1 MRSII
6 FLTIFFL
13 SILNQVFAQEY
24 YYWAYNKKYPLE
36 LFSEKQYVV
45 IQGNDKETIVRG
57 LGVNEVLISEPK
69 PIIISKTIKSS
80 NLNSL
85 SRKNLHWAL
94 VNNVIEKNKLQSS
107 ELIYAAPSFL
117 VNGKEVNLSQYFYVK
132 LKNEGD
138 LGILEDMAIKNKVEI
153 IGNDA
158 YMPLWYILS
167 CDKYSRGNALEM
179 ANYFYE
185 SGLFASAQPDLMED
199 MNINCANDALFNQ
212 QWHLNNTGQ
221 AGGTVGND
229 IRVCQAWDITTGCAN
244 VTVAVIDHG
253 LEFNHPDFNNI
264 SPISFDTETGTAPSV
279 VRGDHGVP
287 VAGVIGAS
295 VNNNLGVAGVA
306 PNAQLMS
313 ISNSLA
319 AMPASR
325 QNRAAGINFAWQNG
339 ADIINN
345 SWSSSVSY
353 QIIDDAIINATNF
366 GRNGRGTLV
375 IFASGNDNTGLSYP
389 SNLPQVIAVGAI
401 NRNASRANFSN
412 YGNGLDVVAPG
423 VSISTTDRQGAMG
436 YNQSAGAAGDYTTVD
451 GTSFAAPQVAGIAA
465 LLLSVNP
472 GLTVQQVRNIIEST
486 TDKVGGYGYVLGQ
499 GEQPTLTWNN
509 QMGYGR
515 VNAFNALQAIVT
527 GPEVICGSGTFSIQ
541 NPLPGTTVSWTSSNP
556 GGLTINQNTGL
567 AVRQNNFSGAVTVTA
582 TINSGCGNSV
592 ISRTVWVGTPQITN
606 MRVNN
611 MSYFTGM
618 NVQLCPGNHWLN
630 VTPVGGNPGNASW
643 TVPSGIPH
651 FVGTNTLDFT
661 YPQNY
666 SNSLTISV
674 RASNACG
681 QGANANFF
689 LSKKTFGCTSS
700 FSMVIYPNPAKDQF
714 SVEMMA
720 IDKNAMT
727 EEVPVIESAVLLDKE
742 GREIAMGTRVAGKIT
757 FEVSNLQK
765 GIYFIH
771 VVVDGELTREQII
784 IE

>member
-24 YYWAYNKKYPLE
+24 YYWAYDKKYPLE

-94 VNNVIEKNKLQSS
+94 VNNLIENNKLQSS

-138 LGILEDMAIKNKVEI
+138 LGILEDMANKNKVEI

-244 VTVAVIDHG
+244 VTVAVLDNG

-287 VAGVIGAS
+287 VAGVIGAA

-313 ISNSLA
+313 ISSSLNLA
-319 AMPASR
+319 PLLSQR
-325 QNRAAGINFAWQNG
+325 LSNGLNFAWQNG
-339 ADIINN
+339 AAIINN
-345 SWSSSVSY
+345 
-353 QIIDDAIINATNF
+353 
-366 GRNGRGTLV
+366 
-375 IFASGNDNTGLSYP
+375 
-389 SNLPQVIAVGAI
+389 AV
-401 NRNASRANFSN
+401 F
-412 YGNGLDVVAPG
+412 
-423 VSISTTDRQGAMG
+423 
-436 YNQSAGAAGDYTTVD
+436 
-451 GTSFAAPQVAGIAA
+451 
-465 LLLSVNP
+465 
-472 GLTVQQVRNIIEST
+472 
-486 TDKVGGYGYVLGQ
+486 K
-499 GEQPTLTWNN
+499 
-509 QMGYGR
+509 
-515 VNAFNALQAIVT
+515 
-527 GPEVICGSGTFSIQ
+527 
-541 NPLPGTTVSWTSSNP
+541 
-556 GGLTINQNTGL
+556 
-567 AVRQNNFSGAVTVTA
+567 
-582 TINSGCGNSV
+582 
-592 ISRTVWVGTPQITN
+592 
-606 MRVNN
+606 
-611 MSYFTGM
+611 
-618 NVQLCPGNHWLN
+618 
-630 VTPVGGNPGNASW
+630 
-643 TVPSGIPH
+643 
-651 FVGTNTLDFT
+651 
-661 YPQNY
+661 
-666 SNSLTISV
+666 
-674 RASNACG
+674 
-681 QGANANFF
+681 
-689 LSKKTFGCTSS
+689 
-700 FSMVIYPNPAKDQF
+700 
-714 SVEMMA
+714 
-720 IDKNAMT
+720 
-727 EEVPVIESAVLLDKE
+727 
-742 GREIAMGTRVAGKIT
+742 
-757 FEVSNLQK
+757 
-765 GIYFIH
+765 
-771 VVVDGELTREQII
+771 
-784 IE
+784 